1 MPAKKKTVAQ
11 RSLPAARAAR
21 AMNFTALVDSIRQAH
36 AQCAAQAN
44 RATVRKPRAPRPARP
59 APVLTGRFAALDFET
74 ADYGRDSACALSV
87 VIVDHGQVVDTW
99 TRLIRPPRQGF
110 VFTYLHGISWRDVHD
125 QPTFGDL
132 WPEAAK
138 RMEGVDFVAAHNASF
153 DRSVL
158 RACCEHAGH
167 KTVAPPFL
175 CTVKLARS
183 AWGIFPTTLA
193 DVARHLQIPL
203 KHHDAASDALA
214 CAQILLRARE
224 IGHTYE
230 ELLQKHAL
238 KPAAACRT

>member
-1 MPAKKKTVAQ
+1 MRTVKSTNPAK
-11 RSLPAARAAR
+11 R
-21 AMNFTALVDSIRQAH
+21 TAPLQP
-36 AQCAAQAN
+36 
-44 RATVRKPRAPRPARP
+44 RKPRAPRAPA
-59 APVLTGRFAALDFET
+59 AKPVLTGRFAALDFET

-87 VIVDHGQVVDTW
+87 VIVEGDRVVDTW

-125 QPTFGDL
+125 KPTFGEL

-158 RACCEHAGH
+158 RACCELSGH
-167 KTVAPPFL
+167 KHATSPFL
-175 CTVKLARS
+175 CTVKVARS

-193 DVARHLQIPL
+193 DVARHLKIPL

-214 CAQILLRARE
+214 CAQILIRARE
-224 IGHTYE
+224 KGHTYE
-230 ELLQKHAL
+230 DLLQQHAL
-238 KPAAACRT
+238 KPARKARQHE